1 MAVILALTLVG
12 AGSGAIALPSRP
24 PLDQAHRLVET
35 ALGTAA
41 AAANAVTAVASAGL
55 TQLAVSVGAYGLGG
69 LAASPM
75 LLVGFLVGVGASVLA
90 LLMVLVVAAGGHDR
104 RPCLPARMATVTA
117 ARRAVIGEREE
128 EERARSGP

>member
-1 MAVILALTLVG
+1 MAVILPLTLVG
-12 AGSGAIALPSRP
+12 AGSGAIAMPSWP

-35 ALGTAA
+35 ALGTA

-90 LLMVLVVAAGGHDR
+90 LLMVLVVAAT
-104 RPCLPARMATVTA
+104 RPR
-117 ARRAVIGEREE
+117 
-128 EERARSGP
+128 

>member
-1 MAVILALTLVG
+1 MRSPLRTIAVILALTLVG

-90 LLMVLVVAAGGHDR
+90 LLMVLVVAAT
-104 RPCLPARMATVTA
+104 RPR
-117 ARRAVIGEREE
+117 
-128 EERARSGP
+128 